1 MLGADGGINLHMNSK
16 TSSHVSPSKEMALF
30 RLVHLSLPFRWHFF
44 HIFSMNLCCMSPLML
59 VLDCWKRQHRGCFLA
74 TSGWQFADFFCFFV
88 HIRFCWQL
96 NEHGCSNLC
105 SNIALVKTHAIWLN
119 DVATREHTS
128 FGTIWH
134 IEKTSKNS
142 IVWTLNLSSSPQ
154 MRRWCKMEDGFP
166 WATRRLNE
174 TLGVSDGFSG
184 PGERFPERLLWGCE
198 GVPSCRHGEL
208 MGNSWGTHGELVAPT
223 TYGETSNRHDQV
235 LEDFSSS
242 VWTLWQILCVVQNF
256 VSPVQFLKTA
266 LATYQRSNMHSI
278 WLRKWPDMSVRRF
291 VSKIWNHGNFTKR
304 FFWQEPN
311 NQNKNHAAC
320 HVFSSPYLPYG
331 VYFLCCTTPNAGAGG
346 TIGGM
351 RTMPSKMP
359 WQKYGGGSRPRS
371 SPSICLSVWWKI
383 MEYLQLKPL

>member
-1 MLGADGGINLHMNSK
+1 MQKKIVLTLVFAMLGADGGINLHMNSN

-30 RLVHLSLPFRWHFF
+30 RLVHFSLPFRWHFF

-59 VLDCWKRQHRGCFLA
+59 VLDWWKRQHRGCFLA
-74 TSGWQFADFFCFFV
+74 TSGWQFAEFFCFFV

-119 DVATREHTS
+119 VVATREHTS

-142 IVWTLNLSSSPQ
+142 IVWTLNLSISPQ

-166 WATRRLNE
+166 WETRRLNE

-208 MGNSWGTHGELVAPT
+208 MGNSWGTGG
-223 TYGETSNRHDQV
+223 TYDLRWNVKLPWPGAGRFLFFSVDLMTNFVCRTKFCVTGSVSKDSIGHFSKVKHAFYLIAKMARHV
-235 LEDFSSS
+235 GSS
-242 VWTLWQILCVVQNF
+242 VCFENLEPREFHQTI
-256 VSPVQFLKTA
+256 FLT
-266 LATYQRSNMHSI
+266 
-278 WLRKWPDMSVRRF
+278 
-291 VSKIWNHGNFTKR
+291 GTK
-304 FFWQEPN
+304 QPE
-311 NQNKNHAAC
+311 
-320 HVFSSPYLPYG
+320 
-331 VYFLCCTTPNAGAGG
+331 
-346 TIGGM
+346 
-351 RTMPSKMP
+351 
-359 WQKYGGGSRPRS
+359 
-371 SPSICLSVWWKI
+371 
-383 MEYLQLKPL
+383 

>member
-1 MLGADGGINLHMNSK
+1 MMLQPENIHHLAQYDTLKKHPRTQLFEHWIYPFHRRCADDARWR
-16 TSSHVSPSKEMALF
+16 TVSRGRLGDLTKHLVF
-30 RLVHLSLPFRWHFF
+30 RTVSQ
-44 HIFSMNLCCMSPLML
+44 
-59 VLDCWKRQHRGCFLA
+59 DLA
-74 TSGWQFADFFCFFV
+74 SAFQSDFF
-88 HIRFCWQL
+88 
-96 NEHGCSNLC
+96 E
-105 SNIALVKTHAIWLN
+105 AVKASQ
-119 DVATREHTS
+119 VA
-128 FGTIWH
+128 
-134 IEKTSKNS
+134 
-142 IVWTLNLSSSPQ
+142 
-154 MRRWCKMEDGFP
+154 
-166 WATRRLNE
+166 A
-174 TLGVSDGFSG
+174 
-184 PGERFPERLLWGCE
+184 
-198 GVPSCRHGEL
+198 

-223 TYGETSNRHDQV
+223 TYGETSNCHDQV

-311 NQNKNHAAC
+311 NQNKKHAAC
-320 HVFSSPYLPYG
+320 HVFSSPYLSYG